1 VCKKRI
7 DERKNLQY
15 KTEKNKGIRARQ
27 LSLNIS
33 TKGEKT
39 KIWVLLMILTS

>member
-1 VCKKRI
+1 MKQKI
-7 DERKNLQY
+7 NQ
-15 KTEKNKGIRARQ
+15 GIRERY

-39 KIWVLLMILTS
+39 KIRFLIKDLIISY